1 MAKKRRKSEPPKAPA
16 ANVVIPFPLIKLS
29 APKKLSAAPS
39 LFQFGLRGGH
49 TGSVMVLG
57 EELDRLWNKVQE
69 PDSFHQ
75 FVVFDTLRRRI
86 ALNVSH
92 IQWSTFEGAAIEPTL
107 YLDGAGPTV
116 DVLFAGESKV
126 WQFDVEPDELTLD
139 EVVEVGEEEEELS
152 QLANLFFYLD
162 SSRRGSD
169 YAEPLVNSVGAITW
183 LRLNDI
189 LLFSAPR
196 DFIKPT
202 KD

>member
-1 MAKKRRKSEPPKAPA
+1 
-16 ANVVIPFPLIKLS
+16 
-29 APKKLSAAPS
+29 
-39 LFQFGLRGGH
+39 
-49 TGSVMVLG
+49 MVLG
-57 EELDRLWNKVQE
+57 EELGRLWNKVQE

-92 IQWSTFEGAAIEPTL
+92 LQWSIFEGAPIKPTF
-107 YLDGAGPTV
+107 YLDGAGATV

-162 SSRRGSD
+162 SSHRSYGST
-169 YAEPLVNSVGAITW
+169 GAQVVST
-183 LRLNDI
+183 
-189 LLFSAPR
+189 P
-196 DFIKPT
+196 
-202 KD
+202 

>member
-1 MAKKRRKSEPPKAPA
+1 MAKKRGKSESPKVPS
-16 ANVVIPFPLIKLS
+16 NVVVPFPLIKLP
-29 APKKLSAAPS
+29 APPKLKVAPS
-39 LFQFGLRGGH
+39 LFQFGFRGGAV
-49 TGSVMVLG
+49 GSAMVLG

-92 IQWSTFEGAAIEPTL
+92 IQWSTFEGAAIKPNL

-116 DVLFAGESKV
+116 DVLFAGESKI
-126 WQFDVEPDELTLD
+126 WQFDVEPDELTLED
-139 EVVEVGEEEEELS
+139 LDAGDEEEEELA

-162 SSRRGSD
+162 SSHRGED
-169 YAEPLVNSVGAITW
+169 YAQALTNSAGAITW

-189 LLFSAPR
+189 SLFSAPR
-196 DFIKPT
+196 DFTKPT